1 MCPAGGSGSA
11 RLAAR
16 ASGQLP
22 YPLPHVAAG
31 RHAESV
37 DAGLPVRSDVG
48 TTRLKQSCG
57 RAIQRARC
65 MALKTIGTLSGA
77 AHVSPPAVAA
87 SNGRTGHGRRALI
100 DDAFAKPLYAAG
112 NTPAAR

>member
-1 MCPAGGSGSA
+1 
-11 RLAAR
+11 
-16 ASGQLP
+16 
-22 YPLPHVAAG
+22 
-31 RHAESV
+31 
-37 DAGLPVRSDVG
+37 
-48 TTRLKQSCG
+48 
-57 RAIQRARC
+57 

-100 DDAFAKPLYAAG
+100 DDTFAKPLYAAG